1 MKQGWESKRLS
12 ELFQVQ
18 SSKRVHKSDW
28 KSKGVPFY
36 RAREIVKLA
45 RDGFVKND
53 LFISEELF
61 SEFTEHKGAPL
72 RDDIVISAVG
82 TLGKCYLVK
91 EDDRF
96 YIKDASV
103 LWLSKNSE
111 VDSRYIVYGFES
123 KLIQDQVFEGSM
135 GATVGTL
142 TISRAKNILFPIP
155 PLPEQKRIVAKL
167 DQAFIAIDQAQ
178 SNVERNLQNAKDLFQ
193 SKLNDIFSQNGEGW
207 VEKKL
212 GEVSE
217 IIYGYTA
224 KANHETGTAKYLRIT
239 DIQDKNVNWETV
251 PFCDLDEPEF
261 LRYCLIAGDIVFAR
275 TGATTGK
282 SYLINNPPEAVFASY
297 LIRVQINSKELDS
310 AFLYLF
316 FQSGYYWELINKG
329 ITGSAQGGFNASKL
343 KELTVS
349 YPESVKIQARYV
361 EEMDDLVTQIQALQ
375 AGYQQQQKALQEL
388 KKSILQ
394 KAFNGEL

>member
-1 MKQGWESKRLS
+1 LS
-12 ELFQVQ
+12 NTYLKHVDE
-18 SSKRVHKSDW
+18 K
-28 KSKGVPFY
+28 
-36 RAREIVKLA
+36 
-45 RDGFVKND
+45 
-53 LFISEELF
+53 
-61 SEFTEHKGAPL
+61 TT
-72 RDDIVISAVG
+72 G
-82 TLGKCYLVK
+82 TT
-91 EDDRF
+91 R
-96 YIKDASV
+96 
-103 LWLSKNSE
+103 
-111 VDSRYIVYGFES
+111 SR
-123 KLIQDQVFEGSM
+123 
-135 GATVGTL
+135 
-142 TISRAKNILFPIP
+142 ISRKNLGLIHIPIP

-167 DQAFIAIDQAQ
+167 EQAFTDIDQAKA
-178 SNVERNLQNAKDLFQ
+178 NVERNLQNAKDLFQ
-193 SKLNDIFSQNGEGW
+193 SKLNDIFSQNGDGW

-224 KANHETGTAKYLRIT
+224 KANHESGTARYLRIT
-239 DIQDKNVNWETV
+239 DIQDKKVNWETV

-261 LRYCLIAGDIVFAR
+261 LRYSLIAGDIVFAR

-282 SYLINNPPEAVFASY
+282 SYLISNPPKAVFASY
-297 LIRVQINSKELDS
+297 LIRVQINSKELNS

-316 FQSGYYWELINKG
+316 FQSGYYWDLINKG

-361 EEMDDLVTQIQALQ
+361 EEMGALVTQIQALQ
-375 AGYQQQQKALQEL
+375 AGYQQEQKALQEL